1 MGTINICC
9 LTPVNVLIIDQ
20 YVQDD
25 ADHLKLHLL
34 HQIQQYWIDKQV
46 DCVCAECISACLSF
60 DSPVIPGYFRCRMC
74 KKHIHPLFA
83 NMTIYHE

>member
-1 MGTINICC
+1 MDRI
-9 LTPVNVLIIDQ
+9 
-20 YVQDD
+20 
-25 ADHLKLHLL
+25 
-34 HQIQQYWIDKQV
+34 
-46 DCVCAECISACLSF
+46 CAEFISAGLPF